1 MERRG
6 RSFSHS
12 SVQDHLN
19 YQIPDSSLTSQ
30 LNQTSL
36 SSRVEHQR
44 TASSSFDNQSVS
56 SHVSSIIEEVSTDE
70 EVPALRTKIQEL
82 EAELSSLRQAMEQ
95 NEQSILQVQ
104 EDKRNEWQTEVAR
117 LKKELDKQTISAADN
132 EQTLQSQV
140 LRFEQENTR
149 LRQKMEHLEEA
160 SLNLRNSHQPN
171 VRKPSDENSNYKSK
185 KLGMDTEESTE
196 LSDLREKVQQ
206 CHRQLLLEREKVRKL
221 EQDLDDARKHNWQ
234 ETPDLVKKQFG
245 CDQEEVKN
253 LRASLEQLSEVKI
266 NLSKQVSIQEDEL
279 QLLQRKLEDRDKELA
294 QEKSEIAYLRDVQDR
309 LQVDLKNR
317 EKDLKQVRLKN
328 AELVSKLQTEVR
340 EKEREVEAVHSEL
353 RELRLTKNQEISELE
368 KQVLRKESES
378 MQLQSQLQET
388 ESKSGTKS
396 KRRSFKSTES
406 LKNTQKQLEQDF
418 IALQVKL
425 TKREQELFQ
434 LRREAA
440 LKQENIKEERDTV
453 KRKLALCDGDLKSC
467 RDKLQMR
474 DEELVVLQE
483 KLQDRE
489 KEIANLYDKLERQQQ
504 MAGRYY
510 SDGRSNEPLS
520 KGTESDRNPTVNIDV
535 NHLKRDLQELQEK
548 LRRQEVEFDEEMNV
562 WQKEKAQVLQYQKQ
576 LQLNYMQMGQKNR
589 KLEQEVQQLT
599 AELERTDVIH
609 C

>member
-1 MERRG
+1 MEPSHVFYRRRVMGSTGSLLNEGMYEKDGYQPSSTADKQRHRYLLDEHMLPSKMTPHSGRPDKPKGLIRPIAVRPHSPGSTSSSPRIGKRGVESPALSDTVAIHGQPPDVILTNQRRGITSPNGYMPNGNHFGRPPTKTVSLQDIPPTIPQYTNGIQHSEGRSRAPIHKKLQPSQSMNFLDHNQKRNPPRQTPLERRG

-340 EKEREVEAVHSEL
+340 
-353 RELRLTKNQEISELE
+353 
-368 KQVLRKESES
+368 
-378 MQLQSQLQET
+378 
-388 ESKSGTKS
+388 G
-396 KRRSFKSTES
+396 
-406 LKNTQKQLEQDF
+406 
-418 IALQVKL
+418 
-425 TKREQELFQ
+425 
-434 LRREAA
+434 
-440 LKQENIKEERDTV
+440 
-453 KRKLALCDGDLKSC
+453 
-467 RDKLQMR
+467 
-474 DEELVVLQE
+474 
-483 KLQDRE
+483 
-489 KEIANLYDKLERQQQ
+489 
-504 MAGRYY
+504 
-510 SDGRSNEPLS
+510 
-520 KGTESDRNPTVNIDV
+520 
-535 NHLKRDLQELQEK
+535 
-548 LRRQEVEFDEEMNV
+548 
-562 WQKEKAQVLQYQKQ
+562 KEKS
-576 LQLNYMQMGQKNR
+576 
-589 KLEQEVQQLT
+589 
-599 AELERTDVIH
+599 
-609 C
+609 